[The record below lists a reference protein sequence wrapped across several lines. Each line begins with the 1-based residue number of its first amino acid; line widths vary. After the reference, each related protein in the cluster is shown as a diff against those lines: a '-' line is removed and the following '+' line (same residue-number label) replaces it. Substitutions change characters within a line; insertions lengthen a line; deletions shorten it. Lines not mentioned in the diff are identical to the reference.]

1 MRKLTDKFGRVHD
14 YLRFSITD
22 RNNLSYTYFDNG
34 NNPRK
39 LLHSKDM
46 LSKDELYRVVKMF
59 VKEFGFKKV
68 RFTGGEPLLRKD
80 LPELLE
86 ELNALKTESDFI
98 IAVTT
103 NAVLLF
109 DKLSK
114 LKKSGVTE
122 ININLDTLDRK
133 KFLNIT
139 GKDKFPE
146 VMNSIGVALNQG
158 FDRIK
163 INCVIVKGVN
173 DDEIQHFAAFAY
185 LNNIN
190 VRFIEYNSYG
200 SPAANDKR
208 LVPVSRIKDI
218 IGREHNISLIEES
231 RNEVA
236 EDYRILGSS
245 GTLSFISGLTG
256 HFCESCRKIRITP
269 RGHLKLCKFSK
280 KLSEFDLKP
289 LLRDSKYTDA
299 VICRFIEGIARIK
312 KAQHPP
318 VEELIQL
325 KNRNLIT
332 KSY

>member
-39 LLHSKDM
+39 LLRSKDM

-68 RFTGGEPLLRKD
+68 RLTGGEPLLRKD
-80 LPELLE
+80 LPELLD
-86 ELNALKTESDFI
+86 ELNALKEENDYTV
-98 IAVTT
+98 ALTT

-109 DKLSK
+109 DKISK
-114 LKKSGVTE
+114 LKRSGVTE
-122 ININLDTLDRK
+122 LNINLDTLDRK

-146 VMNSIGVALNQG
+146 VMNSLNIALGYG
-158 FDRIK
+158 FDKVK

-173 DDEIQHFAAFAY
+173 DDEIPHFAAFAY
-185 LNNIN
+185 LKNTN
-190 VRFIEYNSYG
+190 VRFIEYNSFG
-200 SPAANDKR
+200 PSTENDKR
-208 LVPVSRIKDI
+208 FVPISRIKDI

-231 RNEVA
+231 RNEIA
-236 EDYRILGSS
+236 ENYRILGSS
-245 GTLSFISGLTG
+245 GTLSFISALTG
-256 HFCESCRKIRITP
+256 HFCDSCRKIRITP

-280 KLSEFDLKP
+280 KSSELDLKP
-289 LLRDSKYTDA
+289 LLRDSKYSDA
-299 VICRFIEGIARIK
+299 DICKFIAGIARIK
-312 KAQHPP
+312 KAHRPTP
-318 VEELIQL
+318 EEIIQL
-325 KNRNLIT
+325 KAGNKIT
-332 KSY
+332 M

>member
-39 LLHSKDM
+39 LLRSKDM

-68 RFTGGEPLLRKD
+68 RLTGGEPLLRKD
-80 LPELLE
+80 LPELLD
-86 ELNALKTESDFI
+86 ELNALKEENDYTV
-98 IAVTT
+98 ALTT

-109 DKLSK
+109 DKISK
-114 LKKSGVTE
+114 LKRSGVTE
-122 ININLDTLDRK
+122 LNINLDTLDRK

-146 VMNSIGVALNQG
+146 VMNSLNIALGYG
-158 FDRIK
+158 FDKVK

-173 DDEIQHFAAFAY
+173 DDEIPHFAAFAY
-185 LNNIN
+185 LKNTN
-190 VRFIEYNSYG
+190 VRFIEYNSFG
-200 SPAANDKR
+200 PSTENDKR
-208 LVPVSRIKDI
+208 FVPISRIKDI

-231 RNEVA
+231 RNEIA
-236 EDYRILGSS
+236 ENYRILGSS
-245 GTLSFISGLTG
+245 GTLSFISALTG
-256 HFCESCRKIRITP
+256 HFCDSCRKIRITP

-280 KLSEFDLKP
+280 KSSELDLKP
-289 LLRDSKYTDA
+289 LLRDSKYSDA
-299 VICRFIEGIARIK
+299 DICKFIAGIARIK
-312 KAQHPP
+312 KAHRPSP
-318 VEELIQL
+318 EEIIQL
-325 KNRNLIT
+325 KAGNKIT
-332 KSY
+332 M

>member
-39 LLHSKDM
+39 LLRSKDM

-68 RFTGGEPLLRKD
+68 RLTGGEPLLRKD

-86 ELNALKTESDFI
+86 ALNELKEENDFTVAI
-98 IAVTT
+98 TT
-103 NAVLLF
+103 NAILLF
-109 DKLSK
+109 DKISK
-114 LKKSGVTE
+114 LKRSGVTDL
-122 ININLDTLDRK
+122 NINLDTLDRK

-146 VMNSIGVALNQG
+146 VMNSLNIALGYG
-158 FDRIK
+158 FDKVK

-173 DDEIQHFAAFAY
+173 DDEIPHFAAFAY
-185 LNNIN
+185 LKNTN
-190 VRFIEYNSYG
+190 VRFIEYNSFG
-200 SPAANDKR
+200 PSTENDKR
-208 LVPVSRIKDI
+208 FVPISRIKDI

-231 RNEVA
+231 RNEIA
-236 EDYRILGSS
+236 ENYRILGSS
-245 GTLSFISGLTG
+245 GTLSFISALTG
-256 HFCESCRKIRITP
+256 HFCDSCRKIRITP

-280 KLSEFDLKP
+280 KSSELDLKP
-289 LLRDSKYTDA
+289 LLRDSKYSDA
-299 VICRFIEGIARIK
+299 DICKFIAGIARIK
-312 KAQHPP
+312 KAHRPTP
-318 VEELIQL
+318 EEIIQL
-325 KNRNLIT
+325 KAGNKIT
-332 KSY
+332 M